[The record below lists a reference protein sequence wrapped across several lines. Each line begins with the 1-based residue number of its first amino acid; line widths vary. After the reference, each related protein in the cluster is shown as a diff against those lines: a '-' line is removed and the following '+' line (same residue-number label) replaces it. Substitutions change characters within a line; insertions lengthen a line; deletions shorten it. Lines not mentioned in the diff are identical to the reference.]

1 MKFLKQCF
9 GYYLGASICAFI
21 LFIFLLYL
29 VASLVFPN
37 IWFDPSFTIEKTSL
51 LIMILVFGAM
61 LCVLIMHILNGYN
74 STYEGLLVDKLSQ
87 RHSEDSSGIH
97 YYIKLEA
104 NRKIVRKEVKKQ
116 QYCQVEVGDYVTKK
130 SGTFE
135 LSVSPNSYSVER
147 NQ

>member
-21 LFIFLLYL
+21 LSIFLLYL
-29 VASLVFPN
+29 VVTLVFPN
-37 IWFDPSFTIEKTSL
+37 IWFNLSFTIEKTSL
-51 LIMILVFGAM
+51 LIMIMVIGIM
-61 LCVLIMHILNGYN
+61 LCLLIMHILNGYN

-87 RHSEDSSGIH
+87 RHSEDSSGSH

-104 NRKIVRKEVKKQ
+104 NGKIAGKEVRKQ

-130 SGTFE
+130 SGTLE

>member
-1 MKFLKQCF
+1 
-9 GYYLGASICAFI
+9 
-21 LFIFLLYL
+21 
-29 VASLVFPN
+29 
-37 IWFDPSFTIEKTSL
+37 
-51 LIMILVFGAM
+51 MILVFGAM

-87 RHSEDSSGIH
+87 RHSEDSFGSH

-104 NRKIVRKEVKKQ
+104 NKKIVRKEVRKQ
-116 QYCQVEVGDYVTKK
+116 QYCQVEVGDYVTNK

-135 LSVSPNSYSVER
+135 LSVSPNSSSVER